1 MKAMIAIAPDAPIA
15 GTGRPTD
22 VAVGPLREQVAA
34 AIHRGGGTVV
44 PLAEANGL
52 VWLVPGGPDPLIE
65 VLESKPGLN
74 WVQLPWAGVEHFSS
88 VFRFPAAFTCA
99 KGSYAKQVSEHALML
114 AMACLRDLVRH
125 ARTPNWRPID
135 PLSLH
140 GRSVTILGGGGIA
153 TELTRLLQP
162 FGCRI
167 RILRRTPDQEIEGA
181 DEVLP
186 ITALHDVLPDTDV
199 LVVALALTPETR
211 QIVGAAELDL
221 LPAHGIV
228 INVARGA
235 HIDTDA
241 LVAAV
246 ETGSIAA
253 AGLDVTDPEPLPAGH
268 PLWSSDQ
275 VLITSH
281 CADSSDYVAAMLCE
295 RVEENVR
302 ALIAGRELTGLVD
315 PATGY

>member
-1 MKAMIAIAPDAPIA
+1 MEALIAIAPDAPIEGA
-15 GTGRPTD
+15 GRPTD

-34 AIHRGGGTVV
+34 AIRRGGGTVV

-65 VLESKPGLN
+65 VLESRPDLG
-74 WVQLPWAGVEHFSS
+74 WVQLPWAGVEHFTS

-99 KGSYAKQVSEHALML
+99 KGSYAKQVGEHALLL
-114 AMACLRDLVRH
+114 ALACLRDLVRH
-125 ARTPNWRPID
+125 ARTPRWRSID

-153 TELTRLLQP
+153 TELARLLGP
-162 FGCRI
+162 FGCRV
-167 RILRRTPDQEIEGA
+167 RVLRRKPEKIEGA
-181 DEVLP
+181 EVLP
-186 ITALHDVLPDTDV
+186 VAALHEVLPDTDV

-211 QIVGAAELDL
+211 HIVGAAELDL

-228 INVARGA
+228 INVARGP

-241 LVAAV
+241 LVAAL
-246 ETGSIAA
+246 ESGSIAA
-253 AGLDVTDPEPLPAGH
+253 AGLDVTDPEPLPDGH
-268 PLWSSDQ
+268 PLWSYDQ

-281 CADSSDYVAAMLCE
+281 NADSSDYVAAMLCE
-295 RVEENVR
+295 RVEQNVR
-302 ALIAGRELTGLVD
+302 ALVEGRELTGLVD
-315 PATGY
+315 PAAGY